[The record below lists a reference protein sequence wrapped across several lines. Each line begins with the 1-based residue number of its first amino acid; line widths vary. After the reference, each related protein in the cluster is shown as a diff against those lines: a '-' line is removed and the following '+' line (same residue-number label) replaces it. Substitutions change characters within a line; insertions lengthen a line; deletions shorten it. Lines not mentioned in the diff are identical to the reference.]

1 MRAPRWENGDGP
13 TLVRPAPARQT
24 TPLPSHFG
32 LIKDPA
38 SLSFDHERV
47 LMGGSPLRLLRLTA
61 RAGSLIRKWEAGGA
75 VGDRKA
81 EQILA
86 RRLVSSGVFHPRPG
100 PTHFRTEDVTV
111 VIPVR
116 DRPASLDRLL
126 SALTGM
132 ECLVVDDGSTDP
144 RKTREIVEDAG
155 GRFLALAT
163 NSGPA
168 AARNAGLGQVTT
180 PLVVFIDSDC
190 VPVPGW
196 LEPLLAHFEDP
207 MVAAAA
213 PRIVPLPLAPPTA
226 LSRYEAVRS
235 SLDRG
240 NSGGLVRPLSRI
252 PYVPTAALML
262 RRAVAG
268 DVLFDR
274 QLRGGED
281 VDLVWRLVE
290 AGWDV
295 RYEPGATVHHD
306 GPTHLDSWLVRRT
319 FYGTTAGALALRHPQ
334 SLVPLRASAWSVA
347 VWALVCARRPFLAVG
362 VLTASIGMLAYRL
375 KGVVEEPVTVATK
388 IAGGGTLTS
397 ALPAVHGLIRAWSPA
412 LVLGLFWRR
421 TRRAAV
427 LALVI
432 PALKDWRS
440 DRTQLDPLRYAAVH
454 MADDI
459 AYGWG
464 IWLGCLRARTFVPL
478 LPRIAFRARVW
489 SRASLRSQLK
499 NGGGLPQQR

>member
-1 MRAPRWENGDGP
+1 MHAPNWENGDGP
-13 TLVRPAPARQT
+13 IVRPAPSRQT
-24 TPLPSHFG
+24 TPLPADFG
-32 LIKDPA
+32 LFRDAA
-38 SLSFDHERV
+38 SISFDDEQV
-47 LMGGSPLRLLRLTA
+47 LMGGSPLRLLRLSA
-61 RAGSLIRKWEAGGA
+61 RAASLVRGWQAGA
-75 VGDRKA
+75 KVGDRKA

-86 RRLVSSGVFHPRPG
+86 RRLVSSGVFVPRPG

-111 VIPVR
+111 VTPVR
-116 DRPASLDRLL
+116 DRPVALQRLL
-126 SALTGM
+126 SALEGM

-144 RKTREIVEDAG
+144 RRTRQIVEQAG

-168 AARNAGLGQVTT
+168 AARNAGLAQVTT
-180 PLVVFIDSDC
+180 PLVMFIDSDC

-213 PRIVPLPLAPPTA
+213 PRVVPLPRVPATA

-240 NSGGLVRPLSRI
+240 TSGGLVRPLSRI

-262 RRAVAG
+262 RRAVSG
-268 DVLFDR
+268 DLLFDR

-295 RYEPGATVHHD
+295 RYEPDATVQHD
-306 GPTHLDSWLVRRT
+306 GPTRFGSWLGRRA

-334 SLVPLRASAWSVA
+334 SLVPLQASAWSVA
-347 VWALVCARRPFLAVG
+347 VWALACARRPFLAAG
-362 VLTASIGMLAYRL
+362 VLTASIGVLAHRL
-375 KGVVEEPVTVATK
+375 NGVVEEPVAVATK

-397 ALPAVHGLIRAWSPA
+397 ALPSLHGLIRAWSPA
-412 LVLGLFWRR
+412 LVLGLFWRH

-427 LALVI
+427 FALVI
-432 PALKDWRS
+432 PALKDWRT
-440 DRTQLDPLRYAAVH
+440 DRTPLDPLRYAAVH
-454 MADDI
+454 TADDV
-459 AYGWG
+459 AYGSG
-464 IWLGCLRARTFVPL
+464 LWLGCLRARTFVPL
-478 LPRIAFRARVW
+478 LPRIVFRARIW
-489 SRASLRSQLK
+489 SRASLRSPSK
-499 NGGGLPQQR
+499 NGGGTSH